1 MAYGMGSGFA
11 ACEGYKNNAVA
22 GLADRDMLLKGIH
35 GIVIHIKLAMIVSV
49 KEEAR
54 PPEQRAQHL
63 AAADRLVAFMIGI
76 TDRSGAFGHTLLN
89 CYTGLQQLIS
99 RALFAPADE
108 VEQALSE
115 ALEQARA
122 LEASVSQA
130 LGVIKH
136 D

>member
-1 MAYGMGSGFA
+1 MGTGFA

-22 GLADRDMLLKGIH
+22 GLADRDLLLKGIH
-35 GIVIHIKLAMIVSV
+35 GIAIHIKRAMIAPV
-49 KEEAR
+49 KDEVR

-76 TDRSGAFGHTLLN
+76 TDRSGALGTTLLN

-99 RALFAPADE
+99 RALFVPAND
-108 VEQALSE
+108 VEQALRE

-122 LEASVSQA
+122 LEAAVSQA
-130 LGVIKH
+130 LGAIKH